1 MGSNFFRIVIYY
13 FSKFCYCY
21 LEMNRNNRQS
31 LNDALNHILNDE
43 SDFEKLDDKTD
54 SDLEA

>member
-1 MGSNFFRIVIYY
+1 
-13 FSKFCYCY
+13 
-21 LEMNRNNRQS
+21 MNRNNRQS

-43 SDFEKLDDKTD
+43 SDFEKLNDKTD